1 MLRDHSSFKKNIFNM
16 QPNKPKVGKILMVA
30 HVIGHAIF
38 VFILRLVAITGLGIS
53 FWGLWG
59 KELMYI

>member
-1 MLRDHSSFKKNIFNM
+1 M